1 MVDRFY
7 PENNGGLRTIS
18 RTAIIPHPM
27 IALKYLDRIERLHHL
42 IKRKATG
49 TPKELANRLEVSEAS
64 VYEYIKTLKEMGAPV
79 AYDIYRKSY
88 VYDRPCSL
96 SLRYN
101 VEVLEEDEIKYA
113 QAGYYLSGARQPPHL
128 FSSQNAGEWLP
139 HYFTIDLT
147 LRNLS
152 NTDGFAC

>member
-1 MVDRFY
+1 
-7 PENNGGLRTIS
+7 
-18 RTAIIPHPM
+18 M
-27 IALKYLDRIERLHHL
+27 IALKYLDRIERLHLL

-113 QAGYYLSGARQPPHL
+113 QAGGRHPGYRLFNARQPPHL
-128 FSSQNAGEWLP
+128 LSSQNAGEWLP
-139 HYFTIDLT
+139 RYFTI
-147 LRNLS
+147 NL
-152 NTDGFAC
+152 

>member
-1 MVDRFY
+1 
-7 PENNGGLRTIS
+7 
-18 RTAIIPHPM
+18 M
-27 IALKYLDRIERLHHL
+27 IALKYLDRIERLHLL

-49 TPKELANRLEVSEAS
+49 TPKELANRLQVSEAS

-88 VYDRPCSL
+88 VYDKPCSL

-101 VEVLEEDEIKYA
+101 VQTLEEDEISYA
-113 QAGYYLSGARQPPHL
+113 QAGFQLFAPNQTLPLASGWLS
-128 FSSQNAGEWLP
+128 

-147 LRNLS
+147 L
-152 NTDGFAC
+152 